1 MRLVEQF
8 RVRGSDDSE
17 HTIACYVTE
26 QARDSHG
33 AAGEVRSETVY
44 RLNGAESVDQV
55 DAVTFMTGAGRV
67 LRRVG

>member
-26 QARDSHG
+26 QARESQG
-33 AAGEVRSETVY
+33 AAAVRSETVY
-44 RLNGAESVDQV
+44 RLNGAESVDQI